1 MGPLRY
7 KDVEK
12 LKGMDRLQREA
23 QKLSSSEEPKKGD
36 FFASKEKKNCKKELQ
51 VVLEKQRLYVLKT

>member
-1 MGPLRY
+1 M
-7 KDVEK
+7 EK

-36 FFASKEKKNCKKELQ
+36 FFASKEKENCKKELQ
-51 VVLEKQRLYVLKT
+51 VVLEKRRLYVLKT